1 MRNNQPVTDVELH
14 FSEEDILTST
24 TDLSGY
30 ITSVSP
36 AFIKL
41 SGFTESELLGQ
52 PHNIVRHPDMPEEAY
67 EWMWRTISAGCTWRG
82 LVKNRSKN
90 GDFYWV
96 EANVAPIYNEGQMIG
111 YRSIRFKPARSEVDA
126 AAALYAHIKAGRV
139 KNPFKEGK
147 ISSVFS
153 KIKLWQKFVAL
164 VVLAIAMFAVP
175 TYFLINDNIADK
187 DFALKEKQGVD
198 YSTETIKLMQLVVE
212 HRGLN
217 AMVIAGN
224 TQEASRREAKR
235 NEVNQ
240 QIAGISALDG
250 RLEELKLT
258 LAWQALREKWQELAA
273 SASKF
278 DAQTNLAKHGE
289 FIRQLHAFNRKV
301 ADASGLGLDPEA
313 DTYYAQVLAISLF
326 PELSEQLGMLR
337 GVGSP
342 ILQRKTVTV
351 AEAAYLRALIANAE
365 ETLAM
370 IDENIPKIGSMNPA
384 LRTDLQK
391 ATALA
396 KQALTLTET
405 EILQR
410 GQLELAGS
418 DYFNSLTQ
426 AIQQNFSLAGGFS
439 KLLYAGLDARLARLG
454 GTINTTM
461 IVVSLFLLGFLAMS
475 WYIVMGVLRPVNAMI
490 HAMTLFGRG
499 QMPQNDS
506 HNYGLE
512 FNQLN
517 EGVKAAVFSVQSLI
531 ADAVML
537 SHSAVEGQLSTRA
550 DATKHQGDYRKIV
563 VGVNDTLEAVIGP
576 LNVAAEYVDNI
587 SKGAIPAKITD
598 TYNGDFNTIKNN
610 LNNCIDAI
618 SSMVAEAAALEK
630 AAIEGRLAT
639 RADASQ
645 YQGDYRKIVEGVN
658 NTLDAVIGPLNVA
671 AEYVDNISKGAIPA
685 KITDTYNG
693 DFNTIK
699 NNLNNCIDAIS
710 NMVAEAAALEKA
722 AIEGRLAT
730 RADASQ
736 YQGDYRKIV
745 EGVNNT
751 LDAVIG
757 PLNVAADYVDNI
769 SRGAIPAKITDTYNG
784 DFNTIKNNLN
794 NCIDAISSMVAEAAA
809 LEKAA
814 IEGRLATRADASQYQ
829 GDYRKIV
836 EGVNNTLDAVIGPL
850 NVAADYVDNISKGA
864 IPAKITDTYN
874 GDFNVIKN
882 NLNTCIDAV
891 NALVADANML
901 STAAVEGRLATRA
914 DATKHQGDFRKIVEG
929 VNSTLDA
936 VIGPL
941 NVAAEYVDNISRGAI
956 PAKITDHYNGD
967 FNTIKNNLN
976 NCIDAISSMVA
987 EAVALEKA
995 AIEGRLATRA
1005 DASQYQGDY
1014 RKIVQGV
1021 NNTLDAVIGPL
1032 NVAAEYVDNISKGAI
1047 PAKITDTY
1055 NGDFNVIKNNLN
1067 TCIDAVNALVADANM
1082 LSTAA
1087 VEGRLATRADAT
1099 KHQGDFRKIVE
1110 GVNLTLNA
1118 VIGPL
1123 NVAADYVDNISK
1135 GHIPA
1140 KITDTYNGDFNTIK
1154 NNLNTCIDAVNTL
1167 VADANMLATAA
1178 VEGRLQTRAD
1188 ASKHQG
1194 DFRKIVEGVNDTLDG
1209 VILPLNEAVEV
1220 LALVEQGDL
1229 TRNVTGNYQG
1239 QLGEFKD
1246 TVNNTVAK
1254 LSQTIAEVI
1263 SAADQLGNASE
1274 QISSTSQSL
1283 SQAAS
1288 EQAGSVEITSASI
1301 EEMAASINQNADNAK
1316 VTDGMASKAATEAS
1330 QGGEAVKQTVDA
1342 MREIAKKIGIIDDIA
1357 YQTNMLA
1364 LNAAIE
1370 AARAGD
1376 HGKGFAVVAAEV
1388 RKLAE
1393 RSQVAAQEIGELAEN
1408 SVETAESAGKLLD
1421 EIVPSIAR
1429 TSDLVQ
1435 EIAAASQE
1443 QSAGVSQVNNAM
1455 NQMNQITQ
1463 QNASASE
1470 QLAAT
1475 AEEMMGQTEQLQS
1488 LMSFFKITSSGHAA
1502 SRSATQATSRRLES
1516 AKQASAKTTE
1526 DDAIDLDAAIQ
1537 AHSEWKVKLRRGI
1550 SQHEHMDAVTIG
1562 RDDCCKLGKWLHGGG
1577 QKQYKHLSGFQDCLH
1592 KHAQFHRE
1600 AGKVAEVINSGQYET
1615 AESLLDAGSAFAL
1628 ASSQVSVAIV
1638 TLKKQAHL

>member
-1 MRNNQPVTDVELH
+1 MTVTQRLLLLIGSAVLGLAGLAGFNYVQIDKVYTATNFNTINTLPSVLLLNDIVGEISGIRAHVWQHLTETDDTAMAGVEQEIDEKRANIDKRLSDYEKLLADDEDKKLLQDDKASLAEYDKLRLKIRDLSRQNKNAEARTVMMGNQPVVDKLLDAFKNHSEYNQRLGKNSSNEAVSIQSSAITISVIITALTILAIGTLGFFIARTLTRQLGGEPDFVADLAYKISQGDLTTVIQLKAGDNSSVMANMKQLSDNIKALLAEMDHMAAEHEKGDIDVVVDQQKFHGSFKTVAKGVNDMVNGHIAVKKMAIKCFMEFGKGNLEADVEKLPGKKR
-14 FSEEDILTST
+14 FINETI
-24 TDLSGY
+24 DL
-30 ITSVSP
+30 VRDN
-36 AFIKL
+36 IK
-41 SGFTESELLGQ
+41 
-52 PHNIVRHPDMPEEAY
+52 A
-67 EWMWRTISAGCTWRG
+67 
-82 LVKNRSKN
+82 LVN
-90 GDFYWV
+90 
-96 EANVAPIYNEGQMIG
+96 
-111 YRSIRFKPARSEVDA
+111 DA
-126 AAALYAHIKAGRV
+126 A
-139 KNPFKEGK
+139 
-147 ISSVFS
+147 
-153 KIKLWQKFVAL
+153 
-164 VVLAIAMFAVP
+164 
-175 TYFLINDNIADK
+175 
-187 DFALKEKQGVD
+187 
-198 YSTETIKLMQLVVE
+198 
-212 HRGLN
+212 
-217 AMVIAGN
+217 
-224 TQEASRREAKR
+224 
-235 NEVNQ
+235 
-240 QIAGISALDG
+240 
-250 RLEELKLT
+250 
-258 LAWQALREKWQELAA
+258 
-273 SASKF
+273 
-278 DAQTNLAKHGE
+278 
-289 FIRQLHAFNRKV
+289 
-301 ADASGLGLDPEA
+301 
-313 DTYYAQVLAISLF
+313 
-326 PELSEQLGMLR
+326 
-337 GVGSP
+337 
-342 ILQRKTVTV
+342 
-351 AEAAYLRALIANAE
+351 
-365 ETLAM
+365 
-370 IDENIPKIGSMNPA
+370 
-384 LRTDLQK
+384 
-391 ATALA
+391 
-396 KQALTLTET
+396 
-405 EILQR
+405 
-410 GQLELAGS
+410 
-418 DYFNSLTQ
+418 
-426 AIQQNFSLAGGFS
+426 
-439 KLLYAGLDARLARLG
+439 
-454 GTINTTM
+454 
-461 IVVSLFLLGFLAMS
+461 
-475 WYIVMGVLRPVNAMI
+475 
-490 HAMTLFGRG
+490 
-499 QMPQNDS
+499 
-506 HNYGLE
+506 
-512 FNQLN
+512 
-517 EGVKAAVFSVQSLI
+517 
-531 ADAVML
+531 ML
-537 SHSAVEGQLSTRA
+537 SQAAVEGRLSTRA
-550 DATKHQGDYRKIV
+550 DATKHQGD
-563 VGVNDTLEAVIGP
+563 
-576 LNVAAEYVDNI
+576 
-587 SKGAIPAKITD
+587 
-598 TYNGDFNTIKNN
+598 F
-610 LNNCIDAI
+610 
-618 SSMVAEAAALEK
+618 
-630 AAIEGRLAT
+630 
-639 RADASQ
+639 
-645 YQGDYRKIVEGVN
+645 RKIVEGVN

-671 AEYVDNISKGAIPA
+671 ADYVDNISKGAIPA

-757 PLNVAADYVDNI
+757 PLNVAAEYVDNI

-850 NVAADYVDNISKGA
+850 NVAAEYVDNIAKGA

-1032 NVAAEYVDNISKGAI
+1032 NVAAEYVDNIAKGAI

-1475 AEEMMGQTEQLQS
+1475 AEEMTSQAEQLQS
-1488 LMSFFKITSSGHAA
+1488 LMSFFRLDDSGRKATITA
-1502 SRSATQATSRRLES
+1502 EVKS
-1516 AKQASAKTTE
+1516 AKKAIKIKPVAQASAN
-1526 DDAIDLDAAIQ
+1526 IDHDFDLN
-1537 AHSEWKVKLRRGI
+1537 
-1550 SQHEHMDAVTIG
+1550 
-1562 RDDCCKLGKWLHGGG
+1562 
-1577 QKQYKHLSGFQDCLH
+1577 
-1592 KHAQFHRE
+1592 QFER
-1600 AGKVAEVINSGQYET
+1600 
-1615 AESLLDAGSAFAL
+1615 F
-1628 ASSQVSVAIV
+1628 
-1638 TLKKQAHL
+1638 